1 MRLKMQ
7 FAKSHMGVLK
17 ATVSKEMAIFS
28 RYIPNLVGTILQL
41 AIRVIFFLFFSGFT
55 TYNGQAVLFGKDL
68 FLFFG
73 AALLLYVFYSTA
85 IWAPLNSVTND
96 LYNGTLE
103 YIYITPSS
111 KFLYYFGTG
120 LSNVM
125 INMLFFVP
133 MFVFISVYSGAG
145 LKNILLILACSLTGV
160 LNCIS
165 IGVMISLLGIV
176 WKQVGSITGILA
188 VLFEFL
194 AGAYAPVQQY
204 PEVVKW
210 FAYALPFTWGYDLA
224 RHYLLGEVW
233 HTLAPVSVEWVV
245 YLGMAVCYTCIS
257 VIIMRRVQKKV
268 MRSGLNVI

>member
-1 MRLKMQ
+1 MNHTIQ
-7 FAKSHMGVLK
+7 FVKNHVGVLQ
-17 ATVSKEMAIFS
+17 ATISKEMAIFS
-28 RYIPNLVGTILQL
+28 RYIPNLVGTVLQL
-41 AIRVIFFLFFSGFT
+41 ALRVVFFLFFSGFT
-55 TYNGQAVLFGKDL
+55 TYSGQAVLQGKDL

-85 IWAPLNSVTND
+85 IWAPLNSVNTD

-125 INMLFFVP
+125 INMLFFIP
-133 MFVFISVYSGAG
+133 MFLFITIYSGAG
-145 LKNILLILACSLTGV
+145 LQNALLVLLCSMAGV

-188 VLFEFL
+188 VMFEFL

-204 PEVVKW
+204 PDVIKW
-210 FAYALPFTWGYDLA
+210 IAYALPFTWGYDLA
-224 RHYLLGEVW
+224 RHYLLGPAW
-233 HTLAPVSVEWVV
+233 HTLASVPVEWAV

-257 VIIMRRVQKKV
+257 VVLMGKIQKRV
-268 MRSGLNVI
+268 MRTGLNAI

>member
-1 MRLKMQ
+1 MNHTIQ
-7 FAKSHMGVLK
+7 FIKNHVGVLQ
-17 ATVSKEMAIFS
+17 ATISKEMAIFS
-28 RYIPNLVGTILQL
+28 RYIPNLVGTVLQL
-41 AIRVIFFLFFSGFT
+41 ALRVVFFLFFSGFT
-55 TYNGQAVLFGKDL
+55 TYSGQAVIQGKDL

-85 IWAPLNSVTND
+85 IWAPLNSVNTD
-96 LYNGTLE
+96 LFNGTLE

-125 INMLFFVP
+125 INMLFFIP
-133 MFVFISVYSGAG
+133 MFLFISIYSGVS
-145 LKNILLILACSLTGV
+145 LKSSFLVLLCSMAGV

-188 VLFEFL
+188 VMFEFL

-204 PEVVKW
+204 PDVVKW
-210 FAYALPFTWGYDLA
+210 IAYALPFTWGYDLA
-224 RHYLLGEVW
+224 RHYLLGSVW
-233 HTLAPVSVEWVV
+233 HTLAPVPVEWAV
-245 YLGMAVCYTCIS
+245 YLGMAVCYTCMS
-257 VIIMRRVQKKV
+257 VFLMGKIQKKV
-268 MRSGLNVI
+268 MQSGLSAI

>member
-1 MRLKMQ
+1 MRLKIQ
-7 FAKSHMGVLK
+7 FAKNHGGVLK
-17 ATVSKEMAIFS
+17 ATITKEMAIFS

-55 TYNGQAVLFGKDL
+55 TYNGQALLSGKDL

-73 AALLLYVFYSTA
+73 AALLLYTFYSTA

-120 LSNVM
+120 LSNVL
-125 INMLFFVP
+125 INMLFFIP
-133 MFVFISVYSGAG
+133 MFVFISIYSGAG
-145 LKNILLILACSLTGV
+145 LKNILLILACSLTGI

-204 PEVVKW
+204 PEVIKW

-224 RHYLLGEVW
+224 RHYLLGGVW
-233 HTLAPVSVEWVV
+233 HTLAPVPVEWAV

-257 VIIMRRVQKKV
+257 VILMGRVQKKV
-268 MRSGLNVI
+268 MCSGLNVI